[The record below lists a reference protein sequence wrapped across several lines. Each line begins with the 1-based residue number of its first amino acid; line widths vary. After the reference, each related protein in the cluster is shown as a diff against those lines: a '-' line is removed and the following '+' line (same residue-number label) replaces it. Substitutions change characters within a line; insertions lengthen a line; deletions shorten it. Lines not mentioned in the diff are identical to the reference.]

1 MTRRDRVMNALNFR
15 PTDRVPK
22 DLGGMPS
29 TCVSCFAYPGLV
41 RALGLPPRRPR
52 VYDTGQML
60 ALPDTDVLDA
70 LDCDVV
76 TLTPDM
82 TNAFPQPELWKPYGF
97 NGRLDAEVR
106 TPAQFQDLP
115 DGTILQPHYG
125 AKMPPAAHVFETE
138 HAGQPMLLTGDL
150 PKPDLD
156 ELRARFAA
164 ETFTPTQIAAARE
177 TAQRAREA
185 TDRATLFLG
194 PGAGIGIAN
203 FGGLALFPMLCLT
216 EPEFVAELHELVIAH
231 ALRQVEALLP
241 EIAGCVDVYMVSAD
255 DWGTQNA
262 PIAAPWVY
270 GQLFQPYYRRMND
283 LIHQVSPQTKTF
295 LHTCGAVYDLLDAF
309 VDSGFDVVNPV
320 QWTAGGRSW
329 REWKDKTRG
338 RLALWGG
345 GVNSQATLPLG
356 TPEDVAAEVR
366 RVVPD
371 LADGGGYVFCAIH
384 NILAEIP
391 PENITAL
398 YRAAAEIPGG

>member
-1 MTRRDRVMNALNFR
+1 MTRRDRVMSALNFQ

-106 TPAQFQDLP
+106 NPAQFQDLP

-125 AKMPPAAHVFETE
+125 AKMPPSAHVFETE

-156 ELRARFAA
+156 ELRARLAA
-164 ETFTPTQIAAARE
+164 EAFTPAQIAAAR
-177 TAQRAREA
+177 
-185 TDRATLFLG
+185 
-194 PGAGIGIAN
+194 P
-203 FGGLALFPMLCLT
+203 
-216 EPEFVAELHELVIAH
+216 
-231 ALRQVEALLP
+231 EALVWAL
-241 EIAGCVDVYMVSAD
+241 ERGSRSGRVAYQFARDYM
-255 DWGTQNA
+255 
-262 PIAAPWVY
+262 
-270 GQLFQPYYRRMND
+270 GQ
-283 LIHQVSPQTKTF
+283 H
-295 LHTCGAVYDLLDAF
+295 
-309 VDSGFDVVNPV
+309 
-320 QWTAGGRSW
+320 
-329 REWKDKTRG
+329 
-338 RLALWGG
+338 
-345 GVNSQATLPLG
+345 
-356 TPEDVAAEVR
+356 
-366 RVVPD
+366 
-371 LADGGGYVFCAIH
+371 
-384 NILAEIP
+384 
-391 PENITAL
+391 
-398 YRAAAEIPGG
+398 